1 MGVTGACAPTYRS
14 AMKTRAAVAYE
25 VNAPW
30 VIDEFEIRE
39 PGPEEMLIR
48 MAYAGLCHSD
58 EHIRFG
64 DFTADALPMV
74 CGHEGSGVVEAVGD
88 RVRGFAPGD
97 HVAASFIPSC
107 GRCPSC
113 AAGMQYLCD
122 NGAEIMYGTESFVG
136 PRGPVR
142 AMSGI
147 GTFSEYAVVHENS
160 VVPVGDWYPLEAVSL
175 CSCGVATGW
184 GSAVNVADVRAGDT
198 VVVIGTGGIG
208 VNAVQG
214 AAMAGAANVIA
225 VDPVEMKQEFAQTM
239 GATHAAASIEDA
251 TPLVDEL
258 TWGRGANS
266 VIITVGDATSDL
278 FAPAMGMVGKGGNL
292 TLTSLSDS
300 AQNDISLNTVD
311 FAMSGKHLHG
321 SIYGYCN
328 PRADIPK
335 LLRLYDQG
343 KLKLD
348 ELVTAK
354 YPLEDINEGYRALH
368 AGEIVRGLIDFSL

>member
-1 MGVTGACAPTYRS
+1 
-14 AMKTRAAVAYE
+14 MKTRAAVAYE
-25 VNAPW
+25 VNGPW
-30 VIDEFEIRE
+30 VVDEFELRE
-39 PGPEEMLIR
+39 PGPDELLVKMS
-48 MAYAGLCHSD
+48 YAGLCHSD
-58 EHIRFG
+58 EHIRMG
-64 DFTADALPMV
+64 DFTEAALPMV
-74 CGHEGSGVVEAVGD
+74 CGHEGSGVVEFVGAN
-88 RVRGFAPGD
+88 VRGFSVGD

-113 AAGMQYLCD
+113 ANGEQYLCD
-122 NGAEIMYGTESFVG
+122 NGAEIMAGDTKFTG
-136 PRGPVR
+136 PRGEVR

-147 GTFSEYAVVHENS
+147 GTFSEYSVVHENS
-160 VVPVGDWYPLEAVSL
+160 LVPVGDWYPLEAVSL

-198 VVVIGTGGIG
+198 VVIVGTGGIG

-225 VDPVEMKQEFAQTM
+225 VDPVELKREFAQTM
-239 GATHAAASIEDA
+239 GATHAVASIEDA
-251 TPLVDEL
+251 APLVQEL
-258 TWGRGANS
+258 SWGRGANS

-278 FAPAMGMVGKGGNL
+278 FAPAMGLVGKGGSL
-292 TLTSLSDS
+292 TLTSLSDM

-348 ELVTAK
+348 ELVTRTYA
-354 YPLEDINEGYRALH
+354 LDDINEGYRALH
-368 AGEIVRGLIDFSL
+368 AGEIIRGLIDYSL

>member
-136 PRGPVR
+136 PRGPVGR
-142 AMSGI
+142 VRDRHVLGVRRRPRELRGARLVPPRSGLTLLVRR
-147 GTFSEYAVVHENS
+147 GHR
-160 VVPVGDWYPLEAVSL
+160 VGFGRERRRCA
-175 CSCGVATGW
+175 
-184 GSAVNVADVRAGDT
+184 AGDT

-214 AAMAGAANVIA
+214 AAMAGAA
-225 VDPVEMKQEFAQTM
+225 T
-239 GATHAAASIEDA
+239 
-251 TPLVDEL
+251 
-258 TWGRGANS
+258 
-266 VIITVGDATSDL
+266 
-278 FAPAMGMVGKGGNL
+278 
-292 TLTSLSDS
+292 
-300 AQNDISLNTVD
+300 
-311 FAMSGKHLHG
+311 
-321 SIYGYCN
+321 
-328 PRADIPK
+328 
-335 LLRLYDQG
+335 
-343 KLKLD
+343 
-348 ELVTAK
+348 
-354 YPLEDINEGYRALH
+354 
-368 AGEIVRGLIDFSL
+368 

>member
-225 VDPVEMKQEFAQTM
+225 VDPAFHGKGLGRGLVVSGLDSIARRTPGFTGADLANLLNEAAILTARRRKETISLSEIDDAVDRIIAGAIRIRSTRI
-239 GATHAAASIEDA
+239 GAT
-251 TPLVDEL
+251 TPL
-258 TWGRGANS
+258 AQYHM
-266 VIITVGDATSDL
+266 A
-278 FAPAMGMVGKGGNL
+278 
-292 TLTSLSDS
+292 DS
-300 AQNDISLNTVD
+300 YKV
-311 FAMSGKHLHG
+311 
-321 SIYGYCN
+321 
-328 PRADIPK
+328 
-335 LLRLYDQG
+335 
-343 KLKLD
+343 
-348 ELVTAK
+348 
-354 YPLEDINEGYRALH
+354 
-368 AGEIVRGLIDFSL
+368 

>member
-1 MGVTGACAPTYRS
+1 
-14 AMKTRAAVAYE
+14 MKTRAAVAYE

-30 VIDEFEIRE
+30 VVEEFEIND
-39 PGPEEMLIR
+39 PGPEEILVKMS
-48 MAYAGLCHSD
+48 YAGLCHSD
-58 EHIRFG
+58 EHIRLG
-64 DFTADALPMV
+64 DFTDGALPMV
-74 CGHEGSGVVEAVGD
+74 CGHEGSGVVQAVGD
-88 RVRGFAPGD
+88 HVRGFAVGD

-113 AAGMQYLCD
+113 ADGMQYLCD
-122 NGAEIMYGTESFVG
+122 NGAEIMAGTDKFFG
-136 PRGPVR
+136 PRGPVK

-160 VVPVGDWYPLEAVSL
+160 IVPVGDWYPLEAVSL

-198 VVVIGTGGIG
+198 VVIIGTGGIG

-214 AAMAGAANVIA
+214 AAMAGAANIIA
-225 VDPVEMKQEFAQTM
+225 VDPIEMKREFAQTM
-239 GATHAAASIEDA
+239 GATHAVASIEDA
-251 TPLVDEL
+251 APLVDEL
-258 TWGRGANS
+258 SWGRGANS

-278 FAPAMGMVGKGGNL
+278 FAPAMAMVGKGGGL
-292 TLTSLSDS
+292 TLTSLSDMM
-300 AQNDISLNTVD
+300 QNEISLNTVD
-311 FAMSGKHLHG
+311 LAMSGKHLHG

-328 PRADIPK
+328 PRADIPR

-348 ELVTAK
+348 ELVTQTYA
-354 YPLEDINEGYRALH
+354 LEDINEGYRALH
-368 AGEIVRGLIDFSL
+368 EGEIIRGLIDFSL

>member
-1 MGVTGACAPTYRS
+1 S
-14 AMKTRAAVAYE
+14 
-25 VNAPW
+25 
-30 VIDEFEIRE
+30 
-39 PGPEEMLIR
+39 
-48 MAYAGLCHSD
+48 
-58 EHIRFG
+58 
-64 DFTADALPMV
+64 
-74 CGHEGSGVVEAVGD
+74 
-88 RVRGFAPGD
+88 
-97 HVAASFIPSC
+97 
-107 GRCPSC
+107 
-113 AAGMQYLCD
+113 GMQYLCD
-122 NGAEIMYGTESFVG
+122 NGAEIMAGSDKFFGE
-136 PRGPVR
+136 RGPVK

-184 GSAVNVADVRAGDT
+184 GSAVNVADVSAGDT
-198 VVVIGTGGIG
+198 VVVVGTGGIG

-225 VDPVEMKQEFAQTM
+225 VDPIEMKREFAQTM
-239 GATHAAASIEDA
+239 GATHAVASIEEA
-251 TPLVDEL
+251 TPLVQEL
-258 TWGRGANS
+258 SWGRGANQ

-278 FAPAMGMVGKGGNL
+278 FAPAMGMVGKGGSL
-292 TLTSLSDS
+292 TLTSLSNMM
-300 AQNDISLNTVD
+300 QNDISLNTVD

-348 ELVTAK
+348 ELVTQK
-354 YPLEDINEGYRALH
+354 YALEDINEGYRALH
-368 AGEIVRGLIDFSL
+368 DGEIIRGLIDFSL